1 MMIINNCFEEKEEYV
16 GRMNNYPTRG
26 KKHVT
31 MHDSKR
37 RLKRKINDERQSR
50 KKTPVKRISI
60 EKFCEVQTK
69 HHFCLIHPHSPRK
82 GTTQGYTNIFMI
94 NSVRKSMVCIY
105 REKLC

>member
-37 RLKRKINDERQSR
+37 RLKRKIMMRDRAE
-50 KKTPVKRISI
+50 KRH
-60 EKFCEVQTK
+60 Q
-69 HHFCLIHPHSPRK
+69 LK
-82 GTTQGYTNIFMI
+82 G
-94 NSVRKSMVCIY
+94 
-105 REKLC
+105 